1 MKWCCGLR
9 NAITFFTIFS
19 KTITFIKN
27 MSTLIQVFSWL
38 FCGSLLCTL
47 KHHTAYSWNINF
59 NIAKMSP
66 PQSSVTVC
74 AESGRYLPS
83 AGVKRVKGATVERKH
98 THTREACSLEV
109 SQIKFTQ
116 LCGDFRA
123 QVCMRRGDWSLWR
136 SALKRLTP
144 AVPTDWLLLL
154 TLSAPAQAHPGLPGA
169 GGPGL
174 GRLGQSPEPPWGSC
188 SDPFPSHSLK

>member
-1 MKWCCGLR
+1 
-9 NAITFFTIFS
+9 
-19 KTITFIKN
+19 

-38 FCGSLLCTL
+38 FCVHLSITRP
-47 KHHTAYSWNINF
+47 TSENINF
-59 NIAKMSP
+59 NRAKMSP
-66 PQSSVTVC
+66 PQSSLTVC

-83 AGVKRVKGATVERKH
+83 AGVKRVKGCHCREE
-98 THTREACSLEV
+98 THTTEACSLDV

-123 QVCMRRGDWSLWR
+123 QVCMRRGYWSLWR

-154 TLSAPAQAHPGLPGA
+154 TLSAPAQAHPGLLGA
-169 GGPGL
+169 GGPGP